1 MNTKNRPRFGGFGV
15 YAMLILLVIILWY
28 TFTNNSTTSDFTQN
42 NLWKAIREEK
52 VVSIRVEQNR
62 EVPTGYLN
70 IKLKD
75 GSTERMYTS
84 DVNEIQKEL
93 KEKDFTQFVVDDV
106 PSESWIMTLL
116 PYLLIFG
123 AIFILFMIMSN
134 NAAANNSGGKMMNF
148 GKSRAKLSTEEDNHM
163 TFENVAGL
171 KEEKEELEEQ
181 RKKTFSYQPLFSVVV
196 PLYRTKPEFL
206 KEMIGSIQAQTYGN
220 WQLCLADGSLSGD
233 DAGTAE
239 NGQAPV
245 TELTPLLEQYAK
257 ADKRI
262 TFTTLPKNL
271 GISGNTNAALA
282 LAAGDYIVL
291 ADHDDIVPANALY
304 ELADALNQDR
314 SIDVLYSDEDKIS
327 MDGKKRFEPHFKPDF
342 DLDLLCSVNYI
353 CHLFAAKKELVDM
366 AGGFCSE
373 YDGAQ
378 DLDFILRCCENA
390 KNIRH
395 IPKILYHWRC
405 HMQSTAANPESK
417 LYAFEAGRRAIEA
430 HYCRIGV
437 PAAVENAAFYGM
449 YRTKYDW
456 KEKPLVSIIIPNKDH
471 RKDLETCVNSILE
484 KTTYPNIEFIIVE
497 NNSTEQETFDYYK
510 DLETMRENVHVVFYE
525 GGFNYSKINN
535 FGADAAK
542 GSYLL
547 LLNNDTEMIDGGA
560 IGEMLGYCMRGDV
573 GIVGA
578 KLLYEDE
585 TIQHA
590 GVVLGFGGTAGHA
603 FIGKPRYDTGYFGR
617 ILCAQDYS
625 AVTAACM
632 MVKRSVFD
640 EVGGLTEEL
649 AVAFNDIDFCLKVRK
664 TGKLVVYDPY
674 AEWFHYESK
683 SRGYEDSPEK
693 VERFNDEVDTLLRS
707 WREII
712 EQGDPYYNPN
722 LTLDNSDFSL
732 RK

>member
-1 MNTKNRPRFGGFGV
+1 
-15 YAMLILLVIILWY
+15 
-28 TFTNNSTTSDFTQN
+28 
-42 NLWKAIREEK
+42 
-52 VVSIRVEQNR
+52 
-62 EVPTGYLN
+62 
-70 IKLKD
+70 
-75 GSTERMYTS
+75 
-84 DVNEIQKEL
+84 
-93 KEKDFTQFVVDDV
+93 
-106 PSESWIMTLL
+106 
-116 PYLLIFG
+116 
-123 AIFILFMIMSN
+123 
-134 NAAANNSGGKMMNF
+134 
-148 GKSRAKLSTEEDNHM
+148 
-163 TFENVAGL
+163 
-171 KEEKEELEEQ
+171 
-181 RKKTFSYQPLFSVVV
+181 
-196 PLYRTKPEFL
+196 
-206 KEMIGSIQAQTYGN
+206 
-220 WQLCLADGSLSGD
+220 
-233 DAGTAE
+233 
-239 NGQAPV
+239 
-245 TELTPLLEQYAK
+245 
-257 ADKRI
+257 
-262 TFTTLPKNL
+262 
-271 GISGNTNAALA
+271 
-282 LAAGDYIVL
+282 
-291 ADHDDIVPANALY
+291 
-304 ELADALNQDR
+304 
-314 SIDVLYSDEDKIS
+314 
-327 MDGKKRFEPHFKPDF
+327 
-342 DLDLLCSVNYI
+342 
-353 CHLFAAKKELVDM
+353 
-366 AGGFCSE
+366 
-373 YDGAQ
+373 
-378 DLDFILRCCENA
+378 
-390 KNIRH
+390 
-395 IPKILYHWRC
+395 
-405 HMQSTAANPESK
+405 
-417 LYAFEAGRRAIEA
+417 
-430 HYCRIGV
+430 
-437 PAAVENAAFYGM
+437 
-449 YRTKYDW
+449 
-456 KEKPLVSIIIPNKDH
+456 
-471 RKDLETCVNSILE
+471 
-484 KTTYPNIEFIIVE
+484 
-497 NNSTEQETFDYYK
+497 
-510 DLETMRENVHVVFYE
+510 MRENVHVVFYE

-585 TIQHA
+585 TIEHA

>member
-1 MNTKNRPRFGGFGV
+1 MDTHKFFVEKLRFHLNEPD
-15 YAMLILLVIILWY
+15 MLVFVGWFY
-28 TFTNNSTTSDFTQN
+28 DG
-42 NLWKAIREEK
+42 KA
-52 VVSIRVEQNR
+52 SGR
-62 EVPTGYLN
+62 EVQAYLDGE
-70 IKLKD
+70 KLPAALTVNK
-75 GSTERMYTS
+75 GAEVRQKYLGTI
-84 DVNEIQKEL
+84 NEINEEVVGIVTLPKDWR
-93 KEKDFTQFVVDDV
+93 EKKKFEIFTDDG
-106 PSESWIMTLL
+106 ESKKRAYAVSTGKLRVRESRLEYYIENCHRDEDTVRVTGWGMGAGEVNL
-116 PYLLIFG
+116 YLLDNRRQKLQVKTDHYFRKDLLSVFPECDIQAKPG
-123 AIFILFMIMSN
+123 FMIQASIPRKDDNKKFFLEMR
-134 NAAANNSGGKMMNF
+134 NAEHYSRTRLRKWDDGGRWQYILEKSQDALRYLERNGLSATIHKIENKLGGKSETSYDAWCQ
-148 GKSRAKLSTEEDNHM
+148 KYDVK
-163 TFENVAGL
+163 
-171 KEEKEELEEQ
+171 KEELEEQ
-181 RKKTFSYQPLFSVVV
+181 RKKIFSYQPLFSVVV

-239 NGQAPV
+239 NGQVPV

-430 HYCRIGV
+430 HYSRIGV

-547 LLNNDTEMIDGGA
+547 LLNNDTEMINPDCL
-560 IGEMLGYCMRGDV
+560 EELLGYCMRDV
-573 GIVGA
+573 R
-578 KLLYEDE
+578 LLY
-585 TIQHA
+585 A
-590 GVVLGFGGTAGHA
+590 RGCWNCRC
-603 FIGKPRYDTGYFGR
+603 K
-617 ILCAQDYS
+617 
-625 AVTAACM
+625 AV
-632 MVKRSVFD
+632 
-640 EVGGLTEEL
+640 
-649 AVAFNDIDFCLKVRK
+649 I
-664 TGKLVVYDPY
+664 
-674 AEWFHYESK
+674 
-683 SRGYEDSPEK
+683 RG
-693 VERFNDEVDTLLRS
+693 
-707 WREII
+707 
-712 EQGDPYYNPN
+712 
-722 LTLDNSDFSL
+722 
-732 RK
+732 